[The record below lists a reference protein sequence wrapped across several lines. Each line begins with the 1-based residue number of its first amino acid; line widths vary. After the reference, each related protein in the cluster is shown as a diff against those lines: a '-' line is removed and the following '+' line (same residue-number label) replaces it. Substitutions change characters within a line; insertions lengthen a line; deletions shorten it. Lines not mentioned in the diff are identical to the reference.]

1 MGKGRNMR
9 SILKYPGSK
18 WRIAK
23 WIISMIP
30 KHHSYLE
37 PYFGSG
43 AVFFNKEPSKIETI
57 NDLDNDVVNLFGIVR
72 DNPEP
77 LIKAVE
83 ATPYSRIEYENTYL
97 YQDEAI
103 DKIEKA
109 RRFLIRCWQG
119 HGFRTTGEKVG
130 WKNDV
135 QGREAAY
142 AMRHWNKLPEWML
155 EVTERLKNVQ
165 IDCRPAVDVIKRFNY
180 PNVFI
185 YADPPYV
192 LSTRGRKN
200 YKHEMTDNE
209 HIELLAALNDHK
221 GTAIISGYESDLYN
235 EYLQRWDKRQMGTLN
250 QLSHKRTETIWI
262 KTEAER

>member
-1 MGKGRNMR
+1 MNR

-23 WIISMIP
+23 WIVSMIP
-30 KHHSYLE
+30 EHHSYLE
-37 PYFGSG
+37 PFFGSG
-43 AVFFNKEPSKIETI
+43 AVLFNKPSSRIETI
-57 NDLDNDVVNLFGIVR
+57 NDMDNDVVNLFNIVR
-72 DNPEP
+72 NNPVP

-83 ATPYSRIEYENTYL
+83 ATPYAREEYETAHAGRNDDV
-97 YQDEAI
+97 DE
-103 DKIEKA
+103 IEKA
-109 RRFLIRCWQG
+109 RRFLVRCWQG

-142 AMRHWNKLPEWML
+142 AMRHWNKLPEWL
-155 EVTERLKNVQ
+155 LDACERLKNVQ

-192 LSTRGRKN
+192 LSTRCRKQ
-200 YKHEMTDNE
+200 YKHEMTDDD
-209 HIELLAALNDHK
+209 HIELLRVLTEHK
-221 GTAIISGYESDLYN
+221 GKVIISGYDNDLYN
-235 EYLQRWDKRQMGTLN
+235 TYLQGWEKRSISSAD
-250 QLSHKRTETIWI
+250 QLSRPRTEMVWMNFS
-262 KTEAER
+262 KEDKV

>member
-1 MGKGRNMR
+1 MR
-9 SILKYPGSK
+9 SVLKYPGSK

-23 WIISMIP
+23 WIVSMIP
-30 KHHSYLE
+30 EHHSYLE

-43 AVFFNKEPSKIETI
+43 AVFFTKPESKIETI
-57 NDLDNDVVNLFGIVR
+57 NDLDNNVVNLFDIIR
-72 DNPEP
+72 SNPEP
-77 LIKAVE
+77 LIKEVE
-83 ATPYSRIEYENTYL
+83 ATPYSKTEFERTYL
-97 YQDEAI
+97 NQDE
-103 DKIEKA
+103 DVNKIEKA

-119 HGFRTTGEKVG
+119 YGFRTTGEKVG

-142 AMRHWNKLPEWML
+142 AMRHWNTLPRWML

-192 LSTRGRKN
+192 LATRGGKN
-200 YKHEMTDNE
+200 YKHEMTDDD
-209 HIELLAALNDHK
+209 HIELLDALNNHK

-235 EYLQRWDKRQMGTLN
+235 EYLKGWDKKQIGTLD
-250 QLSHKRTETIWI
+250 QLSRKRIETIWI
-262 KTEAER
+262 KK